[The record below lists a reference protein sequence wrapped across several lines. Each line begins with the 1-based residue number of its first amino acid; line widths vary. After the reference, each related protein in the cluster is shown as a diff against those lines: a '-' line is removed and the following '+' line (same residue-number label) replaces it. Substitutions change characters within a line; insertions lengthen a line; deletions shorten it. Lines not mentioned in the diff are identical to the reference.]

1 MTINFSL
8 FSQFKSL
15 IGFTIERNG
24 KIIRSESL
32 PMFQRTIEITF
43 GFLFGF
49 LTFEFNL
56 GKAHSI
62 EDMMQEFKEVYD
74 KRDSDEWK

>member
-1 MTINFSL
+1 MLLSN
-8 FSQFKSL
+8 
-15 IGFTIERNG
+15 
-24 KIIRSESL
+24 IIRSESL

-56 GKAHSI
+56 GKEYSI
-62 EDMMQEFKEVYD
+62 EEMMKEFKTEVYE
-74 KRDSDEWK
+74 KGENNEWK

>member
-43 GFLFGF
+43 GFLFGL

-56 GKAHSI
+56 GKGHSI